1 MDDLGIEL
9 PGTAS
14 GRLRFERDKD
24 KNDMSR
30 SVETSNWPLPANGVR
45 FITPPRLR
53 RLLARHPLAAGCYPL
68 ALGFYPEA
76 SGHRMERTQP
86 DDHLL
91 IYCRAGQGWL
101 ESGDGR
107 FEVGGGDLL
116 LLPKG
121 VAHAYGADA
130 ARPWTLYWVHF
141 EGELAEAFLRPLGKG
156 PVLRIGVQPRLLAE
170 FDALLGVRRQGLSLP
185 HFIHAAHQLQSL
197 LASLA
202 VLPARAQLKSGRVLD
217 VDAVHTVMRAHL
229 HGTLNLD
236 QLAAQFKL
244 SRFHFAKTYRALTG
258 HAPIQDFIQLKMA
271 HACRLLDEGAQSI
284 RQVAEQLGYEDVYYF
299 SRLFRK
305 VVGMAPAH
313 YRALHR
319 G

>member
-1 MDDLGIEL
+1 MGI
-9 PGTAS
+9 
-14 GRLRFERDKD
+14 R
-24 KNDMSR
+24 
-30 SVETSNWPLPANGVR
+30 VETSNWPLPANGVR

-53 RLLARHPLAAGCYPL
+53 RLLARHPLAQGCYPL

-76 SGHRMERTQP
+76 LGHRMSRPAP

-101 ESGDGR
+101 QTTDGR
-107 FEVGGGDLL
+107 LAVGGGDLL

-121 VAHAYGADA
+121 QAHLYGADP

-141 EGELAEAFLRPLGKG
+141 DGELVADFLRPLGKG
-156 PVLRIGVQPRLLAE
+156 PLWRIGVQPRLLAE
-170 FDALLGVRRQGLSLP
+170 FDALLNLRKQGLSLP
-185 HFIHAAHQLQSL
+185 HFIYAAHQLQAL

-202 VLPARAQLKSGRVLD
+202 VLPARVQLKSGRVLD
-217 VDAVHTVMRAHL
+217 VDAVQAMMRAHL
-229 HGTLNLD
+229 HDSLNLD
-236 QLAAQFKL
+236 ELAAQFKL

-271 HACRLLDEGAQSI
+271 HACRLLDEGEQGI
-284 RQVAEQLGYEDVYYF
+284 RQVAEQLGYDDVYYF

-305 VVGMAPAH
+305 VVGMAPSH
-313 YRALHR
+313 YRALHQ